1 MNAKKLLVAY
11 DESKLIAK
19 KGDFLAVVFDG
30 TTPIFWGLKSRCAYK
45 SGCVVFLGKEITE
58 KDVFAKLV
66 DTGRKIESVDKTLKT
81 IAAYIQQMESFKIG
95 NVISIASKSGEPGFE
110 LSKVSEMS
118 QSRAKQLP

>member
-1 MNAKKLLVAY
+1 MNTKKLLVAH

-30 TTPIFWGLKSRCAYK
+30 TNPIFLGLKSRCAYK
-45 SGCVVFLGKEITE
+45 SGCMVFLGKEITE
-58 KDVFAKLV
+58 KDIFAKLV

-81 IAAYIQQMESFKIG
+81 IASYIQQLESFKIG
-95 NVISIASKSGEPGFE
+95 NVVGITSKSGEPGFE
-110 LSKVSEMS
+110 LFKVSEMP

>member
-1 MNAKKLLVAY
+1 MSTKKLLIAY

-30 TTPIFWGLKSRCAYK
+30 TNPIFFGLKSHCAYK
-45 SGCVVFLGKEITE
+45 SGCMVFLGKEITE
-58 KDVFAKLV
+58 KDIFAKLV

-81 IAAYIQQMESFKIG
+81 IASYIQQLESFKIG
-95 NVISIASKSGEPGFE
+95 NVVGITSKSGELGFE
-110 LSKVSEMS
+110 LFKVSEMP